1 MAILW
6 YVGLYLGSMY
16 VCVRWQSAKLNN
28 ENLEFLNSTSVGSHF
43 NVAKH
48 AYLWKSLQTYNQFS
62 YFWTRRL
69 KNVYTHVYLISARND
84 FPL

>member
-16 VCVRWQSAKLNN
+16 VCVRCQSAKLNN
-28 ENLEFLNSTSVGSHF
+28 ENLGFLNSTSVGSHF

-48 AYLWKSLQTYNQFS
+48 ACMYIYENHCKNIINFHIFGLED
-62 YFWTRRL
+62 L
-69 KNVYTHVYLISARND
+69 KMYILHMYTQ
-84 FPL
+84 